1 MDAIFGNNSNAKSSN
16 PNEAPL
22 PSIPFN
28 NRTTISN
35 GILKQVFAS
44 SVGSIAATVIL
55 NPVNVVKVRLQQ
67 QKYIDSQVPVH
78 VSPKI
83 SNQLSA
89 VGIFQSI
96 LKENKGARGLWA
108 GTSAGMIMS
117 VPNTVIYM
125 TSYERIKVILGSI
138 FRSTDTAKHVIPAF
152 AGALARLVSV
162 SVTSPLEL
170 IRTIQTAARP
180 DISATNSSSFLRI
193 GRDIVRQ
200 EGIVGFYR
208 GWLPTV
214 LRDCPYSAIYWVSFE
229 LLKSSIY
236 SKASSCNLDDGTDLT
251 CLECPIMMTNSTAT
265 FVSGSISGFI
275 AAVCTHPFDV
285 MKTQQQL
292 SSSTSSSSFHGMLQK
307 GGIRSLY
314 TGLSMRLSTVIPG
327 GAIMVTVYEYFKSI
341 DL

>member
-1 MDAIFGNNSNAKSSN
+1 MDAIFGNNSSTKSID
-16 PNEAPL
+16 PKETPL
-22 PSIPFN
+22 PSIPFS
-28 NRTTISN
+28 NRTKISN
-35 GILKQVFAS
+35 GILKQAFAS
-44 SVGSIAATVIL
+44 SIGSITATVIL
-55 NPVNVVKVRLQQ
+55 NPINVVKVRMQQ
-67 QKYIDSQVPVH
+67 QKYILDSHAAPAAPVH
-78 VSPKI
+78 ISPRI
-83 SNQLSA
+83 TA

-96 LKENKGARGLWA
+96 IKESKGVRGLWA

-125 TSYERIKVILGSI
+125 TSYERFKVILGSI
-138 FRSTDTAKHVIPAF
+138 FRSADTAHHVIPAF

-180 DISATNSSSFLRI
+180 AASSSFLRI
-193 GRDIVRQ
+193 GHDIVSK
-200 EGIVGFYR
+200 EGVVGFYR

-236 SKASSCNLDDGTDLT
+236 SKANRNLDDGTDMT
-251 CLECPIMMTNSTAT
+251 CLGCPIMTTNSTAT
-265 FVSGSISGFI
+265 FLSGSISGFI

-292 SSSTSSSSFHGMLQK
+292 SNAAGGSSSSFLGMLQK

-314 TGLSMRLSTVIPG
+314 TGLTMRLSTVIPG